1 MKFSDFYPS
10 TKFQF
15 FGCAP
20 GYDGAWNTSADCKTM
35 KEAVEKFNAFLKDY
49 CLHEVVVDKKRH
61 YAVIIDNLGESNG
74 MAKIFRVDRS
84 DPREVEFKTTLGE
97 AQYRLVWLY
106 ERDLRDASIP
116 VEKIIAKA
124 KAERIFPYLRNE
136 DVDKLYNAFA
146 EFREVRGII

>member
-1 MKFSDFYPS
+1 MKFSEFYPT

-15 FGCAP
+15 YGCAP
-20 GYDGAWNTSADCKTM
+20 GYGGAWNSSSDCETM

-84 DPREVEFKTTLGE
+84 DSREVEFATTLGE

-106 ERDLRDASIP
+106 EKDLRDASIP
-116 VEKIIAKA
+116 VAKIIAKA
-124 KAERIFPYLRNE
+124 KSERVYPYLRDE
-136 DVDKLYNAFA
+136 DAEKLYDAFSK
-146 EFREVRGII
+146 FRELRGI

>member
-1 MKFSDFYPS
+1 MNLWKR
-10 TKFQF
+10 TT
-15 FGCAP
+15 
-20 GYDGAWNTSADCKTM
+20 DGDCLT
-35 KEAVEKFNAFLKDY
+35 
-49 CLHEVVVDKKRH
+49 
-61 YAVIIDNLGESNG
+61 
-74 MAKIFRVDRS
+74 
-84 DPREVEFKTTLGE
+84 TTLGE

-136 DVDKLYNAFA
+136 DADKLYNAFA